1 MTPTPTSNGLEAMYP
16 TKMIERTWN
25 IPKRTWAR
33 LRAAGKAPKPD
44 AILGRRMYWKKSTLE
59 SFLKESKP

>member
-1 MTPTPTSNGLEAMYP
+1 MATLVAT
-16 TKMIERTWN
+16 RWN
-25 IPKRTWAR
+25 PVIRQFYQR